1 MNILCVLYVLSA
13 GPQIV
18 NNNFLL
24 LLVVYEGA
32 YFSPS
37 FATVAFYIFKIF
49 CQRDK

>member
-1 MNILCVLYVLSA
+1 MNILCILYTLSV

-18 NNNFLL
+18 NNNSLL

-37 FATVAFYIFKIF
+37 FATVAFHIFKVF